1 MIRFAKTIKT
11 EIERGL
17 ALARASRSCWQGCAS
32 MKASFLPALR
42 FEHGRDARAT
52 RIRAHSPRLANG
64 MVLIVSAVILL
75 CAARPALAEHFE
87 IELTIRAS
95 HDQAT
100 AHSDTDP
107 PPQGVNP
114 RPVCHAKRGEELTL
128 QFMFSS
134 NFPHGTKKGVGVRY
148 YVAPEKAAG
157 NKSPPDPGKP
167 PVTEGSFTMD
177 FKPDGR
183 VGLRQRLKIDR
194 PGAYLVRVES
204 LQSDSDNEHFAAL
217 DLVIE

>member
-1 MIRFAKTIKT
+1 MNY
-11 EIERGL
+11 
-17 ALARASRSCWQGCAS
+17 
-32 MKASFLPALR
+32 
-42 FEHGRDARAT
+42 
-52 RIRAHSPRLANG
+52 PRLILSTAI
-64 MVLIVSAVILL
+64 VL
-75 CAARPALAEHFE
+75 CTAAYARAEHFE
-87 IELTIRAS
+87 IELTIKAA

-114 RPVCHAKRGEELTL
+114 RPVCHAKAGEELTL

-157 NKSPPDPGKP
+157 NKSPPDMDQP
-167 PVTEGSFTMD
+167 PVTDGSFTMD

-204 LQSDSDNEHFAAL
+204 LQSDSDHEHFAAL
-217 DLVIE
+217 DLVID

>member
-1 MIRFAKTIKT
+1 MIMA
-11 EIERGL
+11 
-17 ALARASRSCWQGCAS
+17 
-32 MKASFLPALR
+32 
-42 FEHGRDARAT
+42 
-52 RIRAHSPRLANG
+52 
-64 MVLIVSAVILL
+64 LIVLL
-75 CAARPALAEHFE
+75 CATRFARAEHFE
-87 IELTIRAS
+87 IELTVKAA
-95 HDQAT
+95 HEEAT

-114 RPVCHAKRGEELTL
+114 RPLCHARRGEELTL

-157 NKSPPDPGKP
+157 NKSPPAADKP
-167 PVTEGSFTMD
+167 PVAEGSFTMD

-194 PGAYLVRVES
+194 RGAYIIRVES
-204 LQSDSDNEHFAAL
+204 VQSDSDHEHFAAL
-217 DLVIE
+217 DLVID